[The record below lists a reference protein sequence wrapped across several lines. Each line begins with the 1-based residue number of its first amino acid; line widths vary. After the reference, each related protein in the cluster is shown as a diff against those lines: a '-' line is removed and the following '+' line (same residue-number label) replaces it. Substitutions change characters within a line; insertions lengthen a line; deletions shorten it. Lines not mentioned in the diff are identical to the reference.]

1 LLLLFFLILLI
12 FLALFILFLLV
23 GLLAIFVLI
32 VIVTIVVTFAVIV
45 LVFRCLVFRR
55 FSLRFRRFYFVLTRG
70 IASCGFDRRFDFFGR
85 IIAFALIFATICGRR
100 FNRLLYFLARVASL
114 LCGARGRY
122 IRFGS
127 ARRVFESL
135 RQRRLFLLSDLQADN
150 LWLRRPG
157 RKNIPRHSGR
167 WRRDVDGDKQ
177 CARGNNRFG
186 NISTGHEALYWVS
199 FF

>member
-1 LLLLFFLILLI
+1 M
-12 FLALFILFLLV
+12 V
-23 GLLAIFVLI
+23 
-32 VIVTIVVTFAVIV
+32 VIVTIVVIFAVIV

-55 FSLRFRRFYFVLTRG
+55 FSLRFRRFCFVLTRG
-70 IASCGFDRRFDFFGR
+70 IAGCGFDRRFDFFGR
-85 IIAFALIFATICGRR
+85 IIAFALIFVTICGRR
-100 FNRLLYFLARVASL
+100 FNRLLYLLARVRL
-114 LCGARGRY
+114 ITLRRQGRY

-127 ARRVFESL
+127 ARRVFELL

-150 LWLRRPG
+150 LWLPRPG

-167 WRRDVDGDKQ
+167 WRRDADGDKQ

-186 NISTGHEALYWVS
+186 NISTGHEALSCFWVS